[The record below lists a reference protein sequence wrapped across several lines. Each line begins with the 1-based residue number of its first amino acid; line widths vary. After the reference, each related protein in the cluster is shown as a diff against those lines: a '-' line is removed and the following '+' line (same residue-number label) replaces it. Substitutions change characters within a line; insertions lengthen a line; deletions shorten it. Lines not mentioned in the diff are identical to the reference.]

1 MGRPL
6 TAIGEARL
14 RKEQALARM
23 RQLQTEALEGKL
35 LSAVEV
41 RACWAAAMAALRDRA
56 LGMADRI
63 GSRGAM
69 RPEHELRAIVQAEV
83 RDLLEVLARGNL

>member
-1 MGRPL
+1 
-6 TAIGEARL
+6 
-14 RKEQALARM
+14 M

-41 RACWAAAMAALRDRA
+41 RASWSAAMAALRDRA

-69 RPEHELRAIVQAEV
+69 LPENELRAIVQAEV
-83 RDLLEVLARGNL
+83 RDLLEVLSRGNL